1 MEKNKLI
8 ILGAVVVSVIL
19 VLFLVFRKQP
29 AQTVRQ
35 AEIIPTEI
43 IIPTIDSAVQVNLTT
58 VAGKKEVKLTINEIP
73 IGTQSIEYE
82 LSYQTKNKALQGIIG
97 TITVNEEKKYEK
109 KLTLGTC
116 SSGTCVY
123 HEVDGAIKLNL
134 KFNGEY
140 GERMFVKEFDI

>member
-8 ILGAVVVSVIL
+8 ILGAVIVSVIL

-35 AEIIPTEI
+35 AETIPTEI

-58 VAGKKEVKLTINEIP
+58 VVGKKEVKLTINEIP

>member
-8 ILGAVVVSVIL
+8 ISGAIVVGVIL

-29 AQTVRQ
+29 TQTVQ
-35 AEIIPTEI
+35 QTETIPTEV
-43 IIPTIDSAVQVNLTT
+43 IIPTIDSAVQVSLTAAT
-58 VAGKKEVKLTINEIP
+58 GKKEVKLTINEIP

-97 TITVNEEKKYEK
+97 TITVNEEKRYEK

-123 HEVDGAIKLNL
+123 HEVAGAIKLNL

-140 GERMFVKEFDI
+140 GERMYVKDFEI

>member
-8 ILGAVVVSVIL
+8 ILGAVIVSVIL

-35 AEIIPTEI
+35 AETIPTEI

-140 GERMFVKEFDI
+140 GERMFVKEFDL